1 MCLCLCR
8 VELVLPESMLER
20 VHHCTVKSHK
30 QWPSS
35 YFVPPDI
42 CVLLS
47 LAPGNHLLIL
57 SLCIHLFE
65 KFKIMISW
73 LCICDWQFPT
83 AFRVMPASSSTVLFS
98 DLLYQL
104 CILGY
109 VTWRVIFWFCLPYSP
124 HLLVWRFI
132 HVVIPRWGYDK
143 WDWVAFHFVN
153 TLSSSTH
160 VIVGPWMDYI
170 SLLKWIL
177 LNMGL

>member
-1 MCLCLCR
+1 MYKAMCLCLCR

-83 AFRVMPASSSTVLFS
+83 AFRVMPALQQHRPILRSTLSTLYSRIRDMACHFLVLLTLFS
-98 DLLYQL
+98 
-104 CILGY
+104 
-109 VTWRVIFWFCLPYSP
+109 S
-124 HLLVWRFI
+124 
-132 HVVIPRWGYDK
+132 
-143 WDWVAFHFVN
+143 FV
-153 TLSSSTH
+153 
-160 VIVGPWMDYI
+160 
-170 SLLKWIL
+170 
-177 LNMGL
+177 GLEFYPCCDSAMRL